1 MQTPVFCKD
10 YQPAISKS
18 CNNNNIDDIDV
29 EALQSSLR
37 SINFNKIDPLPN
49 TRKEAEEILKLVSPE
64 NSLKA
69 FDFDAN
75 YNWATQKEL
84 SNYRYLHF
92 ATHGFV
98 DPKNPELSGIVLSLF
113 DKQGNPKKEGF
124 LRLHKLFNLNFPA
137 ELVVLSAC
145 QTGIGKEIKG
155 EGLVGLT
162 RGLMYA
168 GAERVVVS
176 LWNVKDDATA
186 LLMRQFYTEML
197 QQGKSPATALREA
210 QLKMWQTQKWRNPYS
225 WAAFTI
231 QGEWK

>member
-1 MQTPVFCKD
+1 M
-10 YQPAISKS
+10 
-18 CNNNNIDDIDV
+18 
-29 EALQSSLR
+29 R
-37 SINFNKIDPLPN
+37 NFNLNEIHALPN

-75 YNWATQKEL
+75 YNWATQKQL

-98 DPKNPELSGIVLSLF
+98 HPTDPKLSGIVLSLL
-113 DKQGNPKKEGF
+113 DKQGDRQSSGF
-124 LRLHKLFNLNFPA
+124 LRLHELFNLNFPA

-145 QTGIGKEIKG
+145 KTGLGKEVKG

-176 LWNVKDDATA
+176 LWNVKDDATS
-186 LLMRQFYTEML
+186 LLMRQFYQEML

-210 QLKMWQTQKWRNPYS
+210 QIKMWQTQKWRNPYS